1 MIMLG
6 ERNDNLLQYYCLE
19 GPMDR
24 AAWQAAVHRVAKIW
38 TQLSMLT
45 CNENNVKHLFI
56 YWLAIH
62 ISSLETVYPGP
73 LPIFI
78 FNCFLL
84 LSCMNSLYILD
95 INPLSI
101 YCSQILL
108 PNHSLAFHLAVPFTV
123 QKPFSLY
130 SPIYLYFISLP
141 VFYVSY
147 PKIIAKPHVK
157 ELLSIFS
164 SRISMIS
171 GITFKP

>member
-1 MIMLG
+1 MLG

-38 TQLSMLT
+38 TQLSMFT
-45 CNENNVKHLFI
+45 RNENNVKHLFI

-95 INPLSI
+95 TNPLS
-101 YCSQILL
+101 
-108 PNHSLAFHLAVPFTV
+108 H
-123 QKPFSLY
+123 
-130 SPIYLYFISLP
+130 IS
-141 VFYVSY
+141 F
-147 PKIIAKPHVK
+147 AN
-157 ELLSIFS
+157 IFS
-164 SRISMIS
+164 PSVGYLLVLLMVSFAVQS
-171 GITFKP
+171 F

>member
-108 PNHSLAFHLAVPFTV
+108 PNHSLAFHLAVPFIINQV
-123 QKPFSLY
+123 ALVVKNPSANAGDARDMGSSLGQEDPLEKGMATH
-130 SPIYLYFISLP
+130 S
-141 VFYVSY
+141 
-147 PKIIAKPHVK
+147 
-157 ELLSIFS
+157 SILAW
-164 SRISMIS
+164 RISWTEEP
-171 GITFKP
+171 GGL